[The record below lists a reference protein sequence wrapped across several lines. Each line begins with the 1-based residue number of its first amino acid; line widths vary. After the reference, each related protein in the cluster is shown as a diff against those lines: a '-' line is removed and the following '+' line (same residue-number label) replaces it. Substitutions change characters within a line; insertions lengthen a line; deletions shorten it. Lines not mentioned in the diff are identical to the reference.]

1 MKFLLIAITISCSCL
16 TSSAQ
21 NNFHFLSSG
30 LQKPK
35 VKQTSTQQALVSSV
49 KLADNNYS
57 DWVLN
62 NDTLVKDSTKAHKT
76 DTTELKIGNT
86 RVIFIG
92 EPKIDRIEKAEKD
105 SDDDA
110 TDNEDAALSTKA
122 SKKVQSNYFNFDFGF
137 LYLSNLS
144 SIPKVALLELDNSK
158 SMYVN
163 IHLVDV
169 SFSLYKNY
177 VQLCTGIGYEF
188 NNYRFAKDITLTPRL
203 DSIQII
209 TESICFEKNKLLTQ
223 YLTIPVALNIETN
236 PLRPS
241 KSFHITLGGELGY
254 FLAGKTKQ
262 ISSEH
267 GKVKQYDDFNAQPI
281 TLDLVGMIGYG
292 DLSAFV
298 KFNPFSGS
306 SREVFKNN
314 LMPNLTVVSFGIS
327 TAFN

>member
-1 MKFLLIAITISCSCL
+1 MKSLITFILISCSSL
-16 TSSAQ
+16 VATAQ
-21 NNFHFLSSG
+21 PNFQVVSSG
-30 LQKPK
+30 LQQPA
-35 VKQTSTQQALVSSV
+35 VKTAKINTALSSLAKLNHSYTDWSLNTDSTA
-49 KLADNNYS
+49 
-57 DWVLN
+57 
-62 NDTLVKDSTKAHKT
+62 KDSSKARKT

-92 EPKIDRIEKAEKD
+92 EPKIDRIEKTEKD
-105 SDDDA
+105 SDA
-110 TDNEDAALSTKA
+110 EEQESEKVTLSNKA
-122 SKKVQSNYFNFDFGF
+122 PKKVQANYFNMDIGF

-144 SIPKVALLELDNSK
+144 NLPKVALLELDNSK

-163 IHLVDV
+163 IHIVDV

-188 NNYRFAKDITLTPRL
+188 NNYRFAKDITLTPRI
-203 DSIQII
+203 DSLQII
-209 TESICFEKNKLLTQ
+209 TESIHFEKNKLLTQ
-223 YLTIPVALNIETN
+223 YLTIPLLLNIETN
-236 PLRPS
+236 PSQPS
-241 KSFHITLGGELGY
+241 KSFHISLGGEMGY
-254 FLAGKTKQ
+254 FLKGKTKQ

-267 GKVKQYDDFNAQPI
+267 GKVKQYDDFNAQAL
-281 TLDLVGMIGYG
+281 TLDFVGMLGYG

-306 SREVFKNN
+306 QREVFKNN